1 MDVFFFKLKIDTFK
15 MFFYLNL
22 MQLQTSNFDE
32 VGTLIR
38 HKNWKSKLSAFEI
51 RTQFKVHHLGITFPV

>member
-1 MDVFFFKLKIDTFK
+1 MDVFFFKLKIDTLK

-38 HKNWKSKLSAFEI
+38 HKKSKLSAFEI
-51 RTQFKVHHLGITFPV
+51 RTQFKAHHLGITFPV